1 MTDFETYLRLGFEH
15 IADFAAYDHILYIC
29 AVCAIFQPKEWKK
42 VGLLITAFTIG
53 HSLTLALSVT
63 NILVLKSKYVEI
75 LIPITILITAIYNFW
90 NVQNSVSWK
99 NYFITLFFG
108 FIHGMGFSYLLKT
121 LLGKESDIF
130 VPLLA
135 FNLGIELGQ
144 IGIVGIFLLLSIIT
158 GFTGLTHN
166 IWKKSVSFLIILMT
180 LYMLWERL

>member
-166 IWKKSVSFLIILMT
+166 IWKKGVSFLIILMT